1 MEKYQFFET
10 LCNSSKKSDEFV
22 TPRKTNR
29 NSLTTQTRKSFE
41 AEYFSIENSAKDES
55 ENNFKSEEKNNE
67 VKLDFFFKLI

>member
-1 MEKYQFFET
+1 M
-10 LCNSSKKSDEFV
+10 

-41 AEYFSIENSAKDES
+41 TEYFSIDNSAKDES

-67 VKLDFFFKLI
+67 VKMIFRI